1 MACLFTS
8 FSFTNSHGTFQLA
21 VLILIHVFTIL
32 ASPPNI
38 IFILADDLGW
48 DDVSFHGAEF
58 PTPNIDRLA
67 LDGVILNNYYVQPMC
82 TPTRGAILTGKYPI
96 HTGLQHYVIT
106 GSQPYGLPLTEITL
120 AQHLQ
125 TLGYVTRAI
134 GKWHLGFCKEDY
146 LPGKRGFDSHYGYY
160 LGRGDHFDHYAQDRG
175 FMGLDLHDNNQ
186 PVWNETE
193 VYSTDLFTAK
203 ALDTIRGHNK
213 TKPLFLYLAYQ
224 AVHAGNDY
232 DTIQAPLKYVNRFP
246 YIKDVKR
253 KMFAGMASALDDA
266 VGEVYKALQENGLAE
281 NSIIIFSTDNG
292 GPANGYDGN
301 AACNWPLR
309 GTKNTLWQGGVRG
322 VGFVHSPLLKKKS
335 YVNNNLMHAVDWM
348 PTLLGLAKG
357 DLTKLDNIDGFDQ
370 WETISE
376 NAESERKEVLLNI
389 DPIMQHESLIIAQ
402 YKIIFGNISDGKND
416 GWYPP
421 SGTNILSAN
430 SSSSSLNYEKNN
442 ESNIKFISSLNI
454 QDMTQTEVKNL
465 IDILDF
471 INERLRNNLTM
482 NDVLIDLLPTINEMM
497 NAPQIFFSRV
507 HKKEEMATKKKAEIN
522 SLDLVVNCG
531 IRPTNASTNCQP
543 LKAPCLFDIENDP
556 CEYNNIADHLP
567 VIVEVLTQ
575 RLRMYESTMIPP
587 ANKPIDPK
595 GDPSL
600 HGGVWGPWL

>member
-1 MACLFTS
+1 MACLFTN

-21 VLILIHVFTIL
+21 VLILIHVFTSL

-96 HTGLQHYVIT
+96 HTGLQHYVIA

-134 GKWHLGFCKEDY
+134 GKIIIILSCLNVDF
-146 LPGKRGFDSHYGYY
+146 YY
-160 LGRGDHFDHYAQDRG
+160 L
-175 FMGLDLHDNNQ
+175 
-186 PVWNETE
+186 
-193 VYSTDLFTAK
+193 LFK
-203 ALDTIRGHNK
+203 K
-213 TKPLFLYLAYQ
+213 
-224 AVHAGNDY
+224 
-232 DTIQAPLKYVNRFP
+232 
-246 YIKDVKR
+246 
-253 KMFAGMASALDDA
+253 
-266 VGEVYKALQENGLAE
+266 
-281 NSIIIFSTDNG
+281 IISSS
-292 GPANGYDGN
+292 Y
-301 AACNWPLR
+301 R

-430 SSSSSLNYEKNN
+430 SSNSSLNYEKNN

-471 INERLRNNLTM
+471 INKRLRNNLTM

-497 NAPQIFFSRV
+497 NAPQIFFSSV
-507 HKKEEMATKKKAEIN
+507 HNKEEMATKKKAEVN

-600 HGGVWGPWL
+600 HGGVWGPWLLISDSVRREHFL